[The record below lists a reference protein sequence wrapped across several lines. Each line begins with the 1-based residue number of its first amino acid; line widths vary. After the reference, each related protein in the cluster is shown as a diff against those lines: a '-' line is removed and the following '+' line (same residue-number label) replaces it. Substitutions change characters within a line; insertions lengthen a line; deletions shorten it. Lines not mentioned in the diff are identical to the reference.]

1 MSYSQNQ
8 EEQYIVDYFK
18 DFKGTLL
25 DLGANDGKKFSN
37 SLRLI
42 ELGWEANLVEPSPKA
57 FKLLKELHKGNVK
70 VDCIQVAIG
79 EKNGIGVL
87 AESGFHLNDKSDIAL
102 LSSLIPEET
111 KKWRGVSFDNVEVE
125 VMDYK
130 TLTQLID
137 NDKFDFISIDI
148 ESLDWI
154 VLQQIDLTHT
164 KLICVETNSIE
175 TEKYINYCAKFGMR
189 LIYKNAENILM
200 GK

>member
-1 MSYSQNQ
+1 MYSQNQ

-42 ELGWEANLVEPSPKA
+42 ELGWKAFLVEPSPKA
-57 FKLLKELHKGNVK
+57 FKLLSELHLWNDNVS
-70 VDCIQVAIG
+70 CFQVAIG
-79 EKNGIGVL
+79 ESDSMAIL
-87 AESGFHLNDKSDIAL
+87 AESGFHLKDKSDIAL
-102 LSSLIPEET
+102 LSTLVT
-111 KKWRGVSFDNVEVE
+111 KEKTKWKGVSFNDVEVE
-125 VMDYK
+125 VINYK
-130 TLTQLID
+130 TLTKLVD
-137 NDKFDFISIDI
+137 TDKFDFISIDI
-148 ESLDWI
+148 EGFDWV

-175 TEKYINYCAKFGMR
+175 TQKYIDYCAKFGMR